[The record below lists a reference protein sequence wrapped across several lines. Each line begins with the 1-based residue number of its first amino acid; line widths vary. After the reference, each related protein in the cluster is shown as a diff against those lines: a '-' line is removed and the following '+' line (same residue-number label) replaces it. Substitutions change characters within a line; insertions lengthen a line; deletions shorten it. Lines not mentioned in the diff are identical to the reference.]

1 MAGAKNYQKADVIA
15 RLFGKTVRR
24 IQQLTQD
31 GILPTEQ
38 TPDGR
43 RYDLLPTITRYIKYL
58 EARAE
63 KQQPQS
69 MTQKLEAKLDAEIKY
84 KKAKADKAKLELDEL
99 KGKMHRASDIETLTN
114 ELVFSVRSML
124 LALPGRIAIDLA
136 AINNPTEVSQYMA
149 RHVEALLDEL
159 AQHEYDPDVYRQL
172 AREREGWQT
181 DDDDAD
187 EDDEEET

>member
-99 KGKMHRASDIETLTN
+99 KGKKFEGNIFDVIKRHIEVLRKYYDESWLTLYMRKHLLWYVSGVEKAS
-114 ELVFSVRSML
+114 
-124 LALPGRIAIDLA
+124 AIRL
-136 AINNPTEVSQYMA
+136 
-149 RHVEALLDEL
+149 
-159 AQHEYDPDVYRQL
+159 QL
-172 AREREGWQT
+172 ATSPSIDNSLELLEKIFNK
-181 DDDDAD
+181 
-187 EDDEEET
+187 